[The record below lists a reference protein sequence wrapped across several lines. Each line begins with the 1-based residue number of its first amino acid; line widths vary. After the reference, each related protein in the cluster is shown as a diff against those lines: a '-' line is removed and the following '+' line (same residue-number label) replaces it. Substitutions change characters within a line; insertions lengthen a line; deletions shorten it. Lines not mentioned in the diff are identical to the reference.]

1 VRRRSRRYHDRLSLL
16 DGPAI
21 LEAQERRHVNR
32 LPLAGGLTRF
42 AMKRRTLLASPSLL
56 LAPFLGACG
65 ASPAPVIGVVP
76 KGSSSSFW
84 QPVHAGALAA
94 GQDLGAEIVWEAP
107 AEETDISRQIEIVRG
122 LIDRRVDGIV
132 LAPSDRSSLA
142 PVVEQAAA
150 AGIPLAIFDSG
161 IATERYLCCVATDN
175 RAAGRLAAETVV
187 GLLEGKGQVGMVR
200 HMPGSESTEAR
211 ESGFA
216 EALTER
222 LPEVRIV
229 ASEYCMS
236 FRAQAL
242 AVAKEMLKARPGI
255 RALFGSSE
263 AATLGAMRG
272 IQAAG
277 RDGKVKLVGF
287 DAAFGLLHG
296 LRTGHVD
303 ALVVQDPFYI
313 GYAAV
318 KAVVQQLSGVEPP
331 RTVQSPARLVTA
343 RNLDDP
349 EVQKL
354 LDPSSAF
361 R

>member
-1 VRRRSRRYHDRLSLL
+1 
-16 DGPAI
+16 
-21 LEAQERRHVNR
+21 
-32 LPLAGGLTRF
+32 
-42 AMKRRTLLASPSLL
+42 MKRRTLLASPSLL
-56 LAPFLGACG
+56 LAPFLGACD
-65 ASPAPVIGVVP
+65 ADPVPVIGVVP

-84 QPVHAGALAA
+84 QPVHAGAVSA
-94 GQDLGAEIVWEAP
+94 GRDLGAEIVWEAP
-107 AEETDISRQIEIVRG
+107 VEETDISRQIEIVRG
-122 LIDRRVDGIV
+122 LIERRVDGIV
-132 LAPSDRSSLA
+132 LAPSDRASLA
-142 PVVEQAAA
+142 PVVEQAAV
-150 AGIPLAIFDSG
+150 AGIPLTIFDSG
-161 IATERYLCCVATDN
+161 IATDRYLSYVATDN
-175 RAAGRLAAETVV
+175 RAAGELAAETVA

-211 ESGFA
+211 ETGFA
-216 EALTER
+216 EALAQR
-222 LPEVRIV
+222 FV

-242 AVAKEMLKARPGI
+242 AVAKEMLKARPAI

-263 AATLGAMRG
+263 AATIGAMRG

-277 RDGKVKLVGF
+277 RDGKVALVGF
-287 DAAFGLLHG
+287 DAALGLLHG
-296 LRTGHVD
+296 LRAGHVD

-318 KAVVQQLSGVEPP
+318 KTVVQQLSGVEPP

-349 EVQKL
+349 EIQKL
-354 LDPSSAF
+354 LDPAAVS